1 MEILRNIGQVHIQ
14 QLNVQKIVP
23 SAKEMYRKIVLSQCS
38 TTLILEVI
46 YYSCLTTIKL
56 TLYDKA
62 KIDT

>member
-23 SAKEMYRKIVLSQCS
+23 SAKEYRKIVLSQCS

-46 YYSCLTTIKL
+46 YSVLFVPNN
-56 TLYDKA
+56 DKVD
-62 KIDT
+62 IIR